1 METWSVHQLYREAE
15 PWLGPETASR
25 LRKYAQA
32 LMDSGLPVVFSLGHL
47 SRMTHVSYRT
57 LRDTVDRRRESA
69 NYRMFAVGK
78 RSGGL
83 RFIHA
88 VSGELLSVQRFI
100 NREILQNATP
110 HPAAFAFHSGGGI
123 RACAARHCSAQWLF
137 HFDLSDFFHHITEAD
152 AYRVFAQLGY
162 RSLLAFEMARI
173 CTTTRLPRHL
183 TRLLWDRRPSRYE
196 EPLPYVHAPGLVGV
210 LPQGAPTS
218 PMLSNLASTELDVK
232 LSAFAHANG
241 FTYTRY
247 ADDIT
252 LSAVALPANWS
263 VAKVQRSVIGIIRRT
278 GFRENRRK
286 LHVAR
291 PGSRKIVLGLL
302 VDGDQPRISRA
313 TYHRIDRHL
322 YAAERFGIPE
332 TAAHEGFDSA
342 YGFHNHLAGL
352 ISFVKDVDRERWD
365 EFAARL
371 SRIEPPWKSY
381 LQ

>member
-1 METWSVHQLYREAE
+1 METWSAHQLYRGAE
-15 PWLGPETASR
+15 PRLGPEAASR
-25 LRKYAQA
+25 LRMYAQA

-47 SRMTHVSYRT
+47 SRITHVSYRT

-88 VSGELLSVQRFI
+88 VSGDLLSVQRFI
-100 NREILQNATP
+100 NREILQKATP
-110 HPAAFAFHSGGGI
+110 HPAALAFHPKGGI
-123 RACAARHCSAQWLF
+123 RACAARHCGAQWLF
-137 HFDLSDFFHHITEAD
+137 HFDLSDFFYHVTEVD
-152 AYRVFAQLGY
+152 AYRAFARLGY

-173 CTTTRLPRHL
+173 CTTTRLPRQL
-183 TRLLWDRRPSRYE
+183 TRLLWKRRQSRFE
-196 EPLPYVHAPGLVGV
+196 EPLPYVHTLGRVGV

-218 PMLSNLASTELDVK
+218 PMLSNLAATDLDDK
-232 LSAFAHANG
+232 LSVFACANG
-241 FTYTRY
+241 FVYTRY

-263 VAKVQRSVIGIIRRT
+263 VARIQRSVIGIIRRG

-302 VDGDQPRISRA
+302 VDGDQPRISKE
-313 TYHRIDRHL
+313 THHRIDRHL
-322 YAAERFGIPE
+322 YAVERFGIEE

-342 YGFHNHLAGL
+342 YGFHNHLVGL
-352 ISFVKDVDRERWD
+352 ISFVKDVDRGRWD
-365 EFAARL
+365 EFATRL
-371 SRIEPPWKSY
+371 SRIEPPWKAY